1 MNYDHYFENISKI
14 PTQVQLKLKDGTDT
28 EKIKKEVNDTMK
40 ELYLKVQ
47 TVDEYITDQE
57 ENTAAI
63 ISLFYVVIGLAVTL
77 SFIGII
83 NNQIIGFIQRKKE
96 IAVLNSTCMSKGQLK
111 KMLFFET
118 VLANL
123 VAAFIAIITSIL
135 ATDMIDNFMKGM
147 SMYVQV
153 EYSYVTALTFSGV
166 ILVVLIFTLVSPLR
180 RMKKMNIVNEIKY
193 E

>member
-1 MNYDHYFENISKI
+1 M
-14 PTQVQLKLKDGTDT
+14 QVQLKVKDGTDMDKLK
-28 EKIKKEVNDTMK
+28 ESIKDTMK
-40 ELYLKVQ
+40 ELDLTVQ
-47 TVDEYITDQE
+47 TVDEYITAQE
-57 ENTAAI
+57 ESTAAI
-63 ISLFYVVIGLAVTL
+63 MSLFYIIIGLAVIL

-83 NNQIIGFIQRKKE
+83 NNQVISFIQRRKE

-118 VLANL
+118 VLANMI
-123 VAAFIAIITSIL
+123 AASIAIVTSVL

-153 EYSYVTALTFSGV
+153 EYNLRTALIFAGV
-166 ILVVLIFTLVSPLR
+166 IIIVLIFTLISPFR
-180 RMKKMNIVNEIKY
+180 RLKKMNIVNEIKY